1 MSHVEAQLTY
11 LQNLTARSIQGAEQ
25 IIALNIQTAR
35 ASMEKSSAAVRQL
48 LSAKDPRDLLALT
61 TSTQEHFDS
70 LMAYGRALAGIATS
84 LPAPQAAPAAAPEE
98 VEAAATETVAPVVLA
113 APETTPEPAAEL
125 APPAPALPLK
135 IKPKASAKP
144 AAAKP
149 AAAPFPSVATRAV
162 KVSGTKPVDAAK
174 PPPAQLDM
182 LASKPK
188 AAKKK

>member
-84 LPAPQAAPAAAPEE
+84 LPAPQAAPAPAAVELE
-98 VEAAATETVAPVVLA
+98 VAAADTVAPVVVA
-113 APETTPEPAAEL
+113 VPEVAAEL
-125 APPAPALPLK
+125 APPPAALPLN

-149 AAAPFPSVATRAV
+149 AAAPFPSVAPRAV
-162 KVSGTKPVDAAK
+162 KVSGIKPVDAVK
-174 PPPAQLDM
+174 PVPAQLDM
-182 LASKPK
+182 LTSKPK

>member
-35 ASMEKSSAAVRQL
+35 AAMEKSSAAVRQL

-70 LMAYGRALAGIATS
+70 LMAYGRALADIATTR
-84 LPAPQAAPAAAPEE
+84 PAPQAAPAAAEM
-98 VEAAATETVAPVVLA
+98 AAAGTVAPVVLA
-113 APETTPEPAAEL
+113 APEAAPAVAPEL
-125 APPAPALPLK
+125 APELAPSAAPLPVN
-135 IKPKASAKP
+135 IKPKASARP

-149 AAAPFPSVATRAV
+149 AAAPFPSVAPRAV
-162 KVSGTKPVDAAK
+162 KVSGIKPVDAVK

-188 AAKKK
+188 SAKKK